1 MLAVPLHESHHKI
14 SAIDK
19 CELIDDIACKMNL
32 LKINFVYLISF
43 RFEQMVQQM
52 PGLSHLCESLWYM
65 FPKERYSY
73 KNASAERRDSN
84 CTDASNC
91 STNGCA
97 NGKGTSTSDCSS
109 RHKDHH
115 NFMDYDDFNGV
126 VDANDHD
133 HNDSME
139 DDLFAA
145 VIRHSAANEGSDAA
159 HTDTD
164 ETH

>member
-1 MLAVPLHESHHKI
+1 
-14 SAIDK
+14 
-19 CELIDDIACKMNL
+19 
-32 LKINFVYLISF
+32 
-43 RFEQMVQQM
+43 MVQQM

-73 KNASAERRDSN
+73 KNTKAEKRASN
-84 CTDASNC
+84 CSDESNC

-97 NGKGTSTSDCSS
+97 NGKGTNTSDCGS
-109 RHKDHH
+109 RQKDRP
-115 NFMDYDDFNGV
+115 NFIYFDDFNAV

-145 VIRHSAANEGSDAA
+145 AIHHSVANEDSDVADA
-159 HTDTD
+159 DPD
-164 ETH
+164 ETHWMQMHVGISFECNFVMHLP